1 MDTVVN
7 ILIKSHSG
15 LRWIVL
21 ALLVAAIVNAA
32 MKKKSGTYSAG
43 DKKLNLFAMMFLHIQ
58 LLIGLVLYYNYLNN
72 VDFTID
78 MSVAKS
84 RFYGVEHIFGM
95 LLAVILATV
104 GYSKSKRADDNSKK
118 HRTIFIAYFFALIL
132 IVASIPWPFRDLGG
146 KWF

>member
-72 VDFTID
+72 VDFTVD
-78 MSVAKS
+78 MSSPIS

-104 GYSKSKRADDNSKK
+104 GYSKSKRADDDKKK

-132 IVASIPWPFRDLGG
+132 IEQLH
-146 KWF
+146 

>member
-1 MDTVVN
+1 MDTVLN

-58 LLIGLVLYYNYLNN
+58 LLIGLALYFNSDKVNFDLM
-72 VDFTID
+72 FESS
-78 MSVAKS
+78 ML
-84 RFYGVEHIFGM
+84 RFYGLEHVFGM
-95 LLAVILATV
+95 LLAIILATI
-104 GYSKSKRADDNSKK
+104 GYSKSKRADNNNKK

-132 IVASIPWPFRDLGG
+132 IVASIPWPFRNLGG
-146 KWF
+146 GWF